1 MQFQMAQFIDYVLA
15 SGTSKVT
22 AVKQIKAG
30 HDERF
35 SDFYR
40 PVREAIVDMH
50 TQEAVFGGTPDV
62 LDNLIT
68 RLADPRERR
77 IFPKVVAGY
86 KKFLRSGRMSWFE
99 PPMRDYPLGP
109 LAVRVAPEVG
119 LLINGQP
126 HAIKLY
132 FRGDPLSPRR
142 IVVTNQL
149 MVDALSAT
157 WPTTVFAVLDVR
169 RARLFRARPKPEVG
183 ALLKAEALSL
193 ASLWSGL

>member
-1 MQFQMAQFIDYVLA
+1 MQFQMAQFIDYVLT

-35 SDFYR
+35 SDFYKVIR
-40 PVREAIVDMH
+40 AGIVDMH
-50 TQEAVFGGTPDV
+50 RREEGPEALDV
-62 LDNLIT
+62 IVG
-68 RLADPRERR
+68 ACEDPRERR
-77 IFPKVVAGY
+77 IFPKVVTGY
-86 KKFLRSGRMSWFE
+86 KKFLRSVAKMTWFE

-109 LAVRVAPEVG
+109 LAVRVAPEIG

-132 FRGDPLSPRR
+132 FRGDPLDPQR

-149 MVDALSAT
+149 LVDALQVT
-157 WPTTVFAVLDVR
+157 WPVVVFAVLDVR
-169 RARLFRARPKPEVG
+169 RARLFRAKPKPEVG
-183 ALLKAEALSL
+183 ALLNAESLSF

>member
-1 MQFQMAQFIDYVLA
+1 MQFQMAQFIDYVLT
-15 SGTSKVT
+15 SGTGKLT

-40 PVREAIVDMH
+40 PVREAIAEMH
-50 TQEAVFGGTPDV
+50 RADLDTVV
-62 LDNLIT
+62 LDDL
-68 RLADPRERR
+68 LASLVDPRERR
-77 IFPKVVAGY
+77 IFPKVVTGY
-86 KKFLRSGRMSWFE
+86 KKFLRSAAKVAWFE

-109 LAVRVAPEVG
+109 LAVRVAPEIG

-132 FRGDPLSPRR
+132 FRGDPLDPQR

-149 MVDALSAT
+149 LVDALQVT
-157 WPTTVFAVLDVR
+157 WPVVVFAVLDVR
-169 RARLFRARPKPEVG
+169 RARLFRAKPKPEVG
-183 ALLKAEALSL
+183 ALLNAESLSF